1 MSGLH
6 AAANSSQAASAG
18 EKLSPASLD
27 ALGRAVLLLT
37 RELWVTRDR
46 LMVAEALLA
55 ERGIDLAVDSHQP
68 DAPLAEKLA
77 AERARLTES
86 ILETLAGR

>member
-1 MSGLH
+1 MNGLH
-6 AAANSSQAASAG
+6 AAAASSQAASAG

-27 ALGRAVLLLT
+27 ALGRAVLLLA

-55 ERGIDLAVDSHQP
+55 EQGIALDIDSHQP
-68 DAPLAEKLA
+68 DAALSEALA
-77 AERARLTES
+77 AERSRLTAAVM
-86 ILETLAGR
+86 ETLAGR

>member
-1 MSGLH
+1 MTGLH
-6 AAANSSQAASAG
+6 PAAAASQASSAG

-27 ALGRAVLLLT
+27 ALGRAVLLLA

-55 ERGIDLAVDSHQP
+55 ERGIALGIDAHQP
-68 DAPLAEKLA
+68 DAALAEQLA
-77 AERARLTES
+77 AERARLTAA
-86 ILETLAGR
+86 IMETLAGR